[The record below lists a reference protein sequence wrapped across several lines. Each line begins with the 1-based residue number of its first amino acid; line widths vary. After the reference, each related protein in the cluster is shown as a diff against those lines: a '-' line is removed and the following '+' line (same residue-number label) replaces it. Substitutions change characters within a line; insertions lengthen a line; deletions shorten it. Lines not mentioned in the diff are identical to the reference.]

1 LPLAQNVPAD
11 KLISAIAEYLK
22 EEVREVSPPTWSL
35 YSKTGIHVDRVPTQ
49 TDFWYIRCASL
60 LRRLY
65 IDGPVGTERLRSVY
79 GGRTQKGMINEHF
92 FKAGAS
98 AIRKPLQ
105 QLEGAGLVTKVGK
118 DGRIL
123 TNKGISLV
131 DRIAYK
137 LLKDL
142 QKDMPEL
149 NKYLPVKV
157 Q

>member
-11 KLISAIAEYLK
+11 KLISAIADYLK
-22 EEVREVSPPTWSL
+22 EEVKAVSPPAWSV

-60 LRRLY
+60 LRRIY
-65 IDGPVGTERLRSVY
+65 VDGPVGTERLRSVY
-79 GGRTQKGMINEHF
+79 GGRTKKGMINEHF
-92 FKAGAS
+92 YKAGAS
-98 AIRKPLQ
+98 SIRKPLQ
-105 QLEGAGLVTKVGK
+105 QLESASLVTKSGTK
-118 DGRIL
+118 GRIL
-123 TNKGISLV
+123 TQKGVSLV
-131 DRIAYK
+131 DRVAYK

>member
-22 EEVREVSPPTWSL
+22 EEVKEVSPPAWSV

-49 TDFWYIRCASL
+49 TDFWYTRCASL
-60 LRRLY
+60 LRRIY
-65 IDGPVGTERLRSVY
+65 IDGPVGTERLRSAY
-79 GGRTQKGMINEHF
+79 GGRNKKGMINEHF
-92 FKAGAS
+92 YKSGAS
-98 AIRKPLQ
+98 TIRKPLQ
-105 QLEGAGLVTKVGK
+105 QLESAGLVTKSGTK
-118 DGRIL
+118 GRTL
-123 TNKGISLV
+123 TDKGVSLV
-131 DRIAYK
+131 DRVAYK